1 MCIPQ
6 DYPVAPLGGV
16 RATRRDGQRED
27 LAMVRP
33 APRCVRS
40 FEERGSSVD
49 DMRPVR
55 GDLQAELL
63 AALWRLGAGTVA
75 DVRGELP
82 DRYRGAY
89 TTVQTVLNRLAGR
102 GLVSRVRE
110 GNAIVYRPELT
121 EAEYLVRSIQRA
133 LAGAS
138 SAARE
143 VALAQIVSDLADDDA
158 AGPGLGPG
166 SGRA

>member
-1 MCIPQ
+1 
-6 DYPVAPLGGV
+6 
-16 RATRRDGQRED
+16 
-27 LAMVRP
+27 
-33 APRCVRS
+33 
-40 FEERGSSVD
+40 VD
-49 DMRPVR
+49 DIRPVR
-55 GDLQAELL
+55 GDLQAELM

-82 DRYRGAY
+82 DRYRGGY

-102 GLVSRVRE
+102 GLLSRARE
-110 GNAIVYRPELT
+110 GNAIVYRPALT

-143 VALAQIVSDLADDDA
+143 VALAELVRDLAADDDA
-158 AGPGLGPG
+158 ADPSLGRGPG
-166 SGRA
+166 RT